1 MTIKEGKTRVIATI
15 PQELKDKLDIMCKHD
30 KRNISQELEYILE
43 KYISDYNDI
52 YPSFVEV
59 IEDYPF

>member
-1 MTIKEGKTRVIATI
+1 MAIKEGKTRVIATI

-43 KYISDYNDI
+43 TYIDNYYKL
-52 YPSFVEV
+52 YPELGM